1 MENMKSILIVDDDK
15 LLSDS
20 LKLVLSE
27 DGYHVAV
34 SHSGE
39 AAIETVKK
47 ETFNVMVL
55 DLMLPDMS
63 GIDLLRM
70 FNKKYPQA
78 GYIICTG
85 FASLPTAIEALKADA
100 YDYIIKP
107 FNVDHF
113 KLVIERC
120 INKQDLIFKNRD
132 LLERLE
138 KEKYKLEIILDA
150 YNEIAS
156 IYDLDDLADMV
167 TGRALDLLE
176 AEKASLMLIDE
187 ESKELVLKSAKGIGK
202 EKVPLRSKVGELI
215 AGWVAQQG
223 EILLVRDI
231 DEDPRFKAHPKNK
244 RYKTRSFISVPL
256 KVDKKVIGVLNV
268 TDKFSSAKIFN
279 EEDMRYLS
287 LIAYHTV
294 AQIENIR
301 LCERLGSL
309 AVTDPLT
316 GVFNHRYFQ
325 EQMSLEIMRS
335 QRYGHT
341 LSLIMFDIDYFKQI
355 NDRNG
360 HLAGDRVLKQA
371 SSIMRENIRH
381 VDILCR
387 YGGDEFVII
396 LPDTDVEGALVV
408 ADKIRRSIE
417 DLEIKTGEG
426 GKEKIL
432 KVSVSGGV
440 AGYQDVLSKA
450 DFLARVDETLY
461 KAKAAGRNRVAKYS
475 K

>member
-1 MENMKSILIVDDDK
+1 MENIKSVLIVDDDK

-20 LKLVLSE
+20 LKLVLGE
-27 DGYHVAV
+27 EGYHIVVA
-34 SHSGE
+34 HSGD
-39 AAIETVKK
+39 AAIEAAKK
-47 ETFNVMVL
+47 EAFNIMIL

-63 GIDLLRM
+63 GIDLLRI
-70 FNKKYPQA
+70 FNKKYPEA
-78 GYIICTG
+78 GFIISTG
-85 FASLPTAIEALKADA
+85 FASLPTAIEALKAAA

-113 KLVIERC
+113 KLVVERC
-120 INKQDLIFKNRD
+120 INKQELIANNKELF
-132 LLERLE
+132 ERLE

-150 YNEIAS
+150 YNEIAA

-167 TGRALDLLE
+167 TGKAVQLLE
-176 AEKASLMLIDE
+176 AEKASMMLVDE
-187 ESKELVLKSAKGIGK
+187 ESKELVLKSAKGMGK
-202 EKVPLRSKVGELI
+202 EKVSLRTKVGELI
-215 AGWVAQQG
+215 SGWVVQQG

-256 KVDKKVIGVLNV
+256 KVDRKVIGVLNV
-268 TDKFSSAKIFN
+268 TDKLSAAKIFN

-301 LCERLGSL
+301 LCERLASL

-316 GVFNHRYFQ
+316 NVFNHRYFQ
-325 EQMSLEIMRS
+325 EQINLEIMRS

-355 NDRNG
+355 NDKNG

-371 SSIMRENIRH
+371 ATIMRDNIRL
-381 VDILCR
+381 VDMLCR

-396 LPDTDVEGALVV
+396 LPDTDLEGALV
-408 ADKIRRSIE
+408 AAEKIRKTVEEREMKIGE
-417 DLEIKTGEG
+417 D
-426 GKEKIL
+426 GKEKTM
-432 KVSVSGGV
+432 KVTVSGGV
-440 AGYQDVLSKA
+440 AGYQDGLSKA

-461 KAKAAGRNRVAKYS
+461 KAKAEGRNIVVRYK
-475 K
+475 